1 MKNTKFSWL
10 RNCFNFGC
18 AHSHLLGNPDM
29 EKISTAAKLEFRS
42 LVAKPLALFY
52 GTTLVPGLFI
62 PLQNPGCGECQNY
75 YYSN

>member
-1 MKNTKFSWL
+1 
-10 RNCFNFGC
+10 
-18 AHSHLLGNPDM
+18 M